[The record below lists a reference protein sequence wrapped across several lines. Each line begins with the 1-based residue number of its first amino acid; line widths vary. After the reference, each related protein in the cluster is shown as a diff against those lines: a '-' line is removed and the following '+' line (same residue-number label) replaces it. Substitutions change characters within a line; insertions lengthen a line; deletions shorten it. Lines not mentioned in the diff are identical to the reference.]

1 MSSYHQSEN
10 SEVSHITK
18 WIALFLLS
26 IILIVIIVMYD
37 YDRTKN
43 FVMPIQP
50 VTLEGTV
57 TPLTEKNM
65 VTHFASDQAPDY
77 KTINQIDPYNE
88 IYIFSEKENEEIDDL
103 VIYAKEKITCSGAV
117 RMTGREISL
126 EIRSW
131 IGGASERMVR
141 GETQFAIDAWECVK

>member
-1 MSSYHQSEN
+1 MSSSLQTEN
-10 SEVSHITK
+10 SESSRVIK

-26 IILIVIIVMYD
+26 IALVVIVVMYD
-37 YDRTKN
+37 YDRQKN
-43 FVMPIQP
+43 FVMPVQP
-50 VTLEGTV
+50 VTMEGIIA
-57 TPLTEKNM
+57 PLSEKNI

-77 KTINQIDPYNE
+77 KTINQIDPYKE

-103 VIYAKEKITCSGAV
+103 VIYAKEKITCSGSV
-117 RMTGREISL
+117 KLTGREINL
-126 EIRSW
+126 EVRSW